1 MFLGPDLAL
10 RAPAPADIVYLYF
23 VPAENCSVAFYFEDG
38 TCGEIRIM
46 RIGQSDPF
54 TMEDLIVNLEKYT
67 GLQSS
72 GYQRVDQPDLKSI
85 VSIERGWLVRTIG
98 PTTLYIEDFRFF
110 VTEVQP

>member
-1 MFLGPDLAL
+1 MKLILGAAFALLSCFSSASAAHLGDTPDQIKSQLGAPAFFLGPDLAL

-67 GLQSS
+67 
-72 GYQRVDQPDLKSI
+72 
-85 VSIERGWLVRTIG
+85 
-98 PTTLYIEDFRFF
+98 
-110 VTEVQP
+110 